1 MADNPVIGIT
11 TDLNDENLIMKY
23 HYSDVI
29 ADAGGIPLLIPISV
43 NPALYAE
50 IIDGLLIPGG
60 DDLDPAYYG
69 EESLPMIKPVPR
81 KRSDFEL
88 SLLSEIVQFQKP
100 ILGICYGMQ
109 LINVFLG
116 GTLYQDIP
124 KQISVEINHKTD
136 YHIIVIAENRFLQK
150 GEFSVNSTHH
160 QGVKKLGS
168 GLSVLAYSADHLIE
182 GFYKEDSPFLLGV
195 QWHPERE
202 PNKELSRDL
211 FSAFIK
217 ASYGNK

>member
-11 TDLNDENLIMKY
+11 TDLNGDNLSMKH

-29 ADAGGIPLLIPISV
+29 ADAGGIPLLIPISD
-43 NPALYAE
+43 NPTLYAG
-50 IIDGLLIPGG
+50 IIDGLLVPGG

-69 EESLPMIKPVPR
+69 EEIFLMVKPVR
-81 KRSDFEL
+81 RERSDFEL
-88 SLLSEIVQFQKP
+88 SLLGEIVKLQKP
-100 ILGICYGMQ
+100 VLGICYGMQ
-109 LINVFLG
+109 LINVFWG
-116 GTLYQDIP
+116 GTLYQDILT
-124 KQISVEINHKTD
+124 QLSVEINHKTD

-160 QGVKKLGS
+160 QGVKQLGS

-202 PNKELSRDL
+202 PNKELSRAL

-217 ASYGNK
+217 ASYGNR